1 MPTERPKG
9 ETGSKVP
16 NLPSKG
22 QVLLNLV
29 SEVLGDHEV
38 EPGSLFDQPQ
48 ITIAPQTIVGV
59 CRSLK
64 EDTRT
69 RFSMLACIAAV
80 DYKEYIQMVYI
91 LFSLDHHQ
99 SLALKVNLTDD
110 EPTVPS
116 VSSIWRGAEWYE
128 REAHDLF
135 GVYFEGHPDMSPL
148 LLYEG
153 FEGYPGRKEFP
164 FHEYQEY

>member
-1 MPTERPKG
+1 VPAEQPKG
-9 ETGSKVP
+9 ETGSKAP

-22 QVLLNLV
+22 KVLLNLL
-29 SEVLGDHEV
+29 SEVLSGHKV
-38 EPGSLFDQPQ
+38 ELGALFDYPE
-48 ITIAPQTIVGV
+48 ITIGPQTIVEV

-64 EDTRT
+64 EDVRT
-69 RFSMLACIAAV
+69 RFNMLTCIAAV

-91 LFSLDHHQ
+91 LFSLDHRQ
-99 SLALKVNLTDD
+99 SLVLKVNLTEE
-110 EPTVPS
+110 EPMVSS

-135 GVYFEGHPDMSPL
+135 GVYFGGHPDLSPL